1 MENALN
7 TIAIVGFPETGKT
20 KIKEHL
26 ETPADLS
33 FAFTELPGVV
43 MLGRNTP
50 SETETYDFLLG
61 RGKKSPFGII
71 AVADAS
77 DLERQLYLAF
87 QLIDL
92 RLPLVLCITGEA
104 RAKGVTISTERLSSM
119 IGVPVLSIPTSG
131 DKLQSLMTD
140 WSATD
145 VEKVKRKP
153 EHWRPSVALAN
164 AYQHLDSQWIHKHL
178 GLYTGARLV
187 EGLRLLTVPGA
198 VEEYEV
204 HPAYKSLLRYL
215 DEAREILEEK
225 NVNWTTVE
233 VIQRSKWIGQTF
245 NSAVTRTADAS
256 AMQATD
262 EKSWLKWW
270 RGLFKAR

>member
-1 MENALN
+1 MEHVPN
-7 TIAIVGFPETGKT
+7 TIAIVGFSKTGKT
-20 KIKEHL
+20 KIKQQL
-26 ETPADLS
+26 ETPASHS
-33 FAFTELPGVV
+33 FAFAELPGVV

-61 RGKKSPFGII
+61 RGRRAPFGII
-71 AVADAS
+71 AVADAA
-77 DLERQLYLAF
+77 DLERQLYLVF

-104 RAKGVTISTERLSSM
+104 RAKGTTISIERLSSM
-119 IGVPVLSIPTSG
+119 IGVPVLSMSAG
-131 DKLQSLMTD
+131 ADKLLSLIMD
-140 WSATD
+140 WDASD

-164 AYQHLDSQWIHKHL
+164 AYQHLDSKWIHKHL

-187 EGLRLLTVPGA
+187 EGLRLLTVPVA
-198 VEEYEV
+198 VEDYEV

-215 DEAREILEEK
+215 DESRKILEEK

-245 NSAVTRTADAS
+245 NAAVTRTNDA
-256 AMQATD
+256 AALTAGD
-262 EKSWLKWW
+262 ENSWLKWW
-270 RGLFKAR
+270 RGLMKF